1 MPYFRARKLS
11 HILSVYH
18 EKSVAFHP
26 CDTKHECTAEDGRE
40 AVHACV
46 VTCYNCHGA
55 ECRRMTAAVDAGTA
69 LRRALDQQLQQAN
82 SQAMKQ
88 EAQIKV
94 ALRAALVHPSACRD
108 TCRRAV

>member
-1 MPYFRARKLS
+1 MKGCAC
-11 HILSVYH
+11 
-18 EKSVAFHP
+18 P
-26 CDTKHECTAEDGRE
+26 CGDMYGLAP
-40 AVHACV
+40 
-46 VTCYNCHGA
+46 GA

-94 ALRAALVHPSACRD
+94 ALRAILLRVPMTS
-108 TCRRAV
+108 